1 MLVLEGIGK
10 RYDEVR
16 AVQNVDLNIPTGQF
30 VGVIG
35 RSGAGKSTLLRMI
48 NRLAEPTSG
57 RILWHG
63 TDVTHAAR
71 AARCETG
78 AAAAR

>member
-30 VGVIG
+30 VGGHRPI
-35 RSGAGKSTLLRMI
+35 RRRQIHPAAHDQPAG
-48 NRLAEPTSG
+48 
-57 RILWHG
+57 
-63 TDVTHAAR
+63 
-71 AARCETG
+71 
-78 AAAAR
+78 